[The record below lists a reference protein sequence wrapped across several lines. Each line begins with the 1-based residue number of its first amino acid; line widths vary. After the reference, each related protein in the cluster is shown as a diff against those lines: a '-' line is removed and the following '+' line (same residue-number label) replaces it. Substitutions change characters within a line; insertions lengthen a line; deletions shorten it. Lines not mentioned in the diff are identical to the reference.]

1 MNKTFTCILCPN
13 GCEIEADYE
22 GVEIRSIEGNLC
34 PKGRDYAIQEL
45 VKPMRNIAT
54 SVLLEGGE
62 LPLASVR
69 LDRPIPKGKIFEV
82 MEEIKKKRLKAPV
95 AIGDVVI
102 SDVLGTGANVI
113 VTKNIS

>member
-1 MNKTFTCILCPN
+1 
-13 GCEIEADYE
+13 
-22 GVEIRSIEGNLC
+22 
-34 PKGRDYAIQEL
+34 
-45 VKPMRNIAT
+45 
-54 SVLLEGGE
+54 
-62 LPLASVR
+62 
-69 LDRPIPKGKIFEV
+69 